1 MTQKL
6 NKWLSDRSITEVE
19 CLVPDIA
26 GIPRGKILPA
36 DKYNKVLE
44 EAVFV
49 FQNMCLDRP

>member
-36 DKYNKVLE
+36 DKYNKVLRGSGLRLPE
-44 EAVFV
+44 YVF
-49 FQNMCLDRP
+49 